1 MSVTLNFKVCHQNI
15 TRADSCNLV
24 ADSLN
29 YAYAHFDFCSSDW
42 DGLIKTAVFTRGQDT
57 YEQILEDDQCLIPWE
72 VLPEGKGIFTV
83 SVFAGNRITT
93 NTVKA
98 KLDASGW
105 SFALESSQ
113 PPTEGVYS
121 QILTRLADVEDT
133 VVESAESAAQSA
145 TSAAE
150 SAQSA
155 EQSMEAARTAK
166 NAAEEA
172 AGSVTQYSK
181 TSESWAVGGTGTRTG
196 EDTDNSK
203 YYAEQAGAASQT
215 AVSASNTAT
224 GAAQAATQAAGSAS
238 QSARTAAEGAQV
250 VQELYDGAV
259 SDITAAK
266 TAAVGAIQTK
276 GDQVIDSIPE
286 DYTELSGDVSQLKAD
301 LSDKDAL
308 TVGTAKQLVGD
319 KFTEDKVPYLFRQSG
334 GGLTVGNRE
343 YMDAIVGGTV
353 AWNQLVKNGNFANG
367 TAEWGTNRVSLSVE
381 NKVCKLQI
389 SNADTSSSIYQI
401 CDKAPIAT
409 HKYLYSI
416 TITSSKTTKLRFAY
430 GLDGLIGGAS
440 IQANAK
446 TTLQGVFNISDRE
459 HTNLLYIYPNRESD
473 LVDGDIVEIEDV
485 MLCDLTAKL
494 NSEIADHIY
503 ALEQANSGDGVAF
516 FKKLFPEDYYAYNPG
531 ELISV
536 SGVSAHE
543 TRDANNNVIGN
554 YPLDSTLILRGVPKL
569 VNGKIQY
576 DGDRYLPDGTVKRR
590 YGVVDL
596 GTLDLEY
603 SETDNYFLA
612 PLPANIKKYATRTQS
627 LMCKNYIAITD
638 GRSYA
643 NCPDKCVYNLNVSPY
658 KIGIKDSAYTDAAT
672 FKAAMSG
679 VMLVYELATPTT
691 ETAAPYRSDQLLD
704 AGGTEEFVSTGIV
717 PVGHETRYAEDL
729 VKKLES
735 LPWDMSM
742 IAPIETG
749 TTASRAYAVGRYFIL
764 NDQFCKAKT
773 AIAPGATFTLNTN
786 YEVTTVANE
795 LYTALH

>member
-1 MSVTLNFKVCHQNI
+1 MAIQN
-15 TRADSCNLV
+15 RRG
-24 ADSLN
+24 N
-29 YAYAHFDFCSSDW
+29 YSDFVPSKMLPGEFAVVQNGDPNST
-42 DGLIKTAVFTRGQDT
+42 DGKAVYMAFQTGDVR
-57 YEQILEDDQCLIPWE
+57 
-72 VLPEGKGIFTV
+72 
-83 SVFAGNRITT
+83 
-93 NTVKA
+93 
-98 KLDASGW
+98 
-105 SFALESSQ
+105 
-113 PPTEGVYS
+113 
-121 QILTRLADVEDT
+121 RLATYNELQTEV
-133 VVESAESAAQSA
+133 S
-145 TSAAE
+145 
-150 SAQSA
+150 
-155 EQSMEAARTAK
+155 
-166 NAAEEA
+166 NAAEEIA
-172 AGSVTQYSK
+172 Q
-181 TSESWAVGGTGTRTG
+181 
-196 EDTDNSK
+196 DITDDF
-203 YYAEQAGAASQT
+203 EQQIT
-215 AVSASNTAT
+215 PLVN
-224 GAAQAATQAAGSAS
+224 SAS
-238 QSARTAAEGAQV
+238 QSASNASASATQAQNIV
-250 VQELYDGAV
+250 DSAV
-259 SDITAAK
+259 ADIQ
-266 TAAVGAIQTK
+266 AVGTTQVTAVQAK
-276 GDQVIDSIPE
+276 GDEVLESIPE
-286 DYTELSGDVSQLKAD
+286 DYTDLSNEVSGLKAD
-301 LSDKDAL
+301 LYDKDAL

-343 YMDAIVGGTV
+343 YLDAIVGGTV

-367 TAEWGTNRVSLSVE
+367 TAEWSTNRVSLSVE

-389 SNADTSSSIYQI
+389 SNAATSSSIYQI

-569 VNGKIQY
+569 VDGKIQY
-576 DGDRYLPDGTVKRR
+576 DGDRYLPDGTVERR

-596 GTLDLEY
+596 GTLTWQTRKTGDVNKVCSASLPY
-603 SETDNYFLA
+603 SYVAVNASYAAQMIGDKFTVVASSN
-612 PLPANIKKYATRTQS
+612 ANILVDSVDTAEIGVYSFRTNGNTTTIYLVLPIEGS
-627 LMCKNYIAITD
+627 ISGTL
-638 GRSYA
+638 
-643 NCPDKCVYNLNVSPY
+643 LY
-658 KIGIKDSAYTDAAT
+658 K
-672 FKAAMSG
+672 
-679 VMLVYELATPTT
+679 LATPTT
-691 ETAAPYRSDQLLD
+691 ETAEPYRSDQLLD
-704 AGGTEEFVSTGIV
+704 AGGTEEFISTGIV
-717 PVGHETRYAEDL
+717 PVGHETRYPEDL

-749 TTASRAYAVGRYFIL
+749 TTASQAYAIGKYFIL

-773 AIAPGATFTLNTN
+773 AIASGATFTLNTN